1 MCWCSLLH
9 WAMIVRANLTRQR
22 GATAELTEGFTVTEG
37 ASQLLER
44 EDDGRPQ
51 DRPQFLAPRKLPAF
65 SQPSASIGAESAA
78 MRDRPHDA
86 RGADVPQDADHIED
100 HDRGLAF
107 DLPRLISRRRAVS
120 VLAGS
125 IGTGVLAAC
134 GASSD
139 GGASAGTSTATAA
152 DGGTTATTTAAA
164 AVGEIADETA
174 GPYPGDGS
182 NGPNVLAE
190 SGVVRSDITK
200 SIGDASG
207 VAEGVPA
214 TVELT
219 LIDVAGGGRP
229 LAGAAVYLWHCDA
242 SGRYSLYDQG
252 VTGENYLR
260 GVQATGSDGKLAFKT
275 IFPAAYSG
283 RWPHIHFEIYESV
296 KAATS
301 AGSKLKTSQ
310 LAIPQAAC
318 DAVYATAGYEQSVQ
332 NLAQTSLE
340 TDMVFSDGFAGQLAT
355 ASGNAKDGYTLKLN
369 VGV

>member
-1 MCWCSLLH
+1 
-9 WAMIVRANLTRQR
+9 V
-22 GATAELTEGFTVTEG
+22 
-37 ASQLLER
+37 
-44 EDDGRPQ
+44 
-51 DRPQFLAPRKLPAF
+51 
-65 SQPSASIGAESAA
+65 
-78 MRDRPHDA
+78 PHDA
-86 RGADVPQDADHIED
+86 DQIED

-107 DLPRLISRRRAVS
+107 DLPRLVSRRRAVG
-120 VLAGS
+120 VLAGG
-125 IGTGVLAAC
+125 IGTAVLAAC
-134 GASSD
+134 GSSSD
-139 GGASAGTSTATAA
+139 GVGASAASTSTATAA
-152 DGGTTATTTAAA
+152 DGAATATTATAAA
-164 AVGEIADETA
+164 TGVIPDETA

-182 NGPNVLAE
+182 NGPNVLDD

-200 SIGDASG
+200 SFGGSSG

-219 LIDVAGGGRP
+219 LIDVAGGGKP

-242 SGRYSLYDQG
+242 AGRYSLYDQG
-252 VTGENYLR
+252 VSGENYLR
-260 GVQATGSDGKLAFKT
+260 GVQASGSDGKLSFKT
-275 IFPAAYSG
+275 IFPAAYQG
-283 RWPHIHFEIYESV
+283 RWPHMHFEIYESV

-310 LAIPQAAC
+310 LAIPKDAC

-340 TDMVFSDGFAGQLAT
+340 SDMVFSDGFAGQLAA